1 VHTVCALHESEQTQ
15 LGVDKALCGG
25 PCAHN
30 DAQELAIAVR
40 KEGRKLY
47 TGAVPLR
54 NSRGPYY
61 THVSL
66 VCYGYSFPFTFSQPE
81 YPSKISPARSVI
93 KTRKNTGGSIEKRSE
108 PQGGLV
114 SRIEYEG
121 GLGGRLGPL
130 RVHLVSLV
138 CLG

>member
-1 VHTVCALHESEQTQ
+1 M
-15 LGVDKALCGG
+15 
-25 PCAHN
+25 
-30 DAQELAIAVR
+30 R

-54 NSRGPYY
+54 NSWGPYY

-66 VCYGYSFPFTFSQPE
+66 VCYRYSFSFTILQPE

-108 PQGGLV
+108 HQGGLV

-121 GLGGRLGPL
+121 NEFP
-130 RVHLVSLV
+130 
-138 CLG
+138 